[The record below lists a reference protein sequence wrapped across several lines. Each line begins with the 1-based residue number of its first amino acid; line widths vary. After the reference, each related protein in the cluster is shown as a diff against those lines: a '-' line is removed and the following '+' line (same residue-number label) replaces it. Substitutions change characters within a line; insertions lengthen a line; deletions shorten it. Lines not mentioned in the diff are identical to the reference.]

1 VVEKDVLPF
10 RQSRIP
16 SREKIAREREYLD
29 RRERLALAHASTQMH
44 ESVARMQSYQK
55 TQGLSDERF
64 AREIDFSKTTVY
76 RWRTGE
82 VKPPY
87 RMLALA
93 LAQLE
98 HEAGLVWDPA
108 RGSHII
114 EE

>member
-10 RQSRIP
+10 RPSRIP
-16 SREKIAREREYLD
+16 GREEIAREREYLD
-29 RRERLALAHASTQMH
+29 GRERLALAHASTQMH
-44 ESVARMQSYQK
+44 EVIGRMQNYKK

-64 AREIDFSKTTVY
+64 AREIDVSKTTIY

-87 RMLALA
+87 QLLALA

-98 HEAGLVWDPA
+98 QEQGLTWHPD
-108 RGSHII
+108 RGSHTV